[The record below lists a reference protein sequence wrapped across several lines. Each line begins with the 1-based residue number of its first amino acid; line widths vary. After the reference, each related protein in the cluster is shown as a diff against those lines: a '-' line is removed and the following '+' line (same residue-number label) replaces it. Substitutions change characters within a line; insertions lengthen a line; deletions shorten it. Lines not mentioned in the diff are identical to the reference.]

1 MKDSQ
6 IRTREEVER
15 FLSQFFPKM
24 DIWGIFFLDRC
35 KNQDALAAL
44 GIAPKERERYV
55 REIEAGDYVETI
67 ISSMGMGDMW
77 VFGRDMNGREF
88 YIKISL
94 GRPNDRTIC
103 ISFHEAENRIRYAF
117 KDREDRQ

>member
-6 IRTREEVER
+6 IRTKEEVER

-24 DIWGIFFLDRC
+24 DIWGIFFLDRD
-35 KNQDALAAL
+35 KNQDALAAF

-55 REIEAGDYVETI
+55 REIESDDYVETI
-67 ISSMGMGDMW
+67 ISAMGMGDMW
-77 VFGRDMNGREF
+77 VFGRDINCKEV

-94 GRPNDRTIC
+94 GCPNDKTIC

-117 KDREDRQ
+117 KDKEDKI